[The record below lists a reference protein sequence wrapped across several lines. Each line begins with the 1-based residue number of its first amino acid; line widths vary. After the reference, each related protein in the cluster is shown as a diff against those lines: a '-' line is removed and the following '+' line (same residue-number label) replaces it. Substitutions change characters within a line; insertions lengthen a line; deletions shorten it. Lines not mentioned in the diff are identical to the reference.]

1 MKRWRLI
8 ELDVNMCFLLLQDS
22 GIYESGWETLK
33 KKILSKYLSVLIK
46 MEFIYCKGARNI
58 WKKRR
63 KDQLYMRM

>member
-1 MKRWRLI
+1 MKPWRLI

-46 MEFIYCKGARNI
+46 MEFI
-58 WKKRR
+58 
-63 KDQLYMRM
+63 